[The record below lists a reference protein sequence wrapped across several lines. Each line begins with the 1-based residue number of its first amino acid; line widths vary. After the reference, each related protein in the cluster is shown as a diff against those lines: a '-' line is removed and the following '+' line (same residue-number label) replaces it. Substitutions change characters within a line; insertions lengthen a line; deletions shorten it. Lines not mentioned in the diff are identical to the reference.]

1 MLRCFLCQSKIAS
14 FLVACDAPRMFWLCG
29 CVCVCVC
36 AHAQSHQTQ
45 APWTVAHQAPPS
57 IEFSGQECWS
67 ELPFPPP
74 GALPDP
80 GIKPISPASPRLAGR
95 FFTTAPPGMPPVVH
109 AAHVHLILIFTE
121 YQLFARCWG
130 ISVKKTDKNLSH
142 CGAYVV
148 AHVRL
153 RFIRLQ
159 GLRQKGPGGFPDF
172 YQIFKE
178 VVTSILQKLRNRGG
192 GNTF

>member
-1 MLRCFLCQSKIAS
+1 MVSPRCGHVC
-14 FLVACDAPRMFWLCG
+14 LVLSNSATPR
-29 CVCVCVC
+29 
-36 AHAQSHQTQ
+36 
-45 APWTVAHQAPPS
+45 TVATRLFNPWHFPGKNPGVGCHFLLQGIFLTQGSNPYLLHLPHWQADS
-57 IEFSGQECWS
+57 
-67 ELPFPPP
+67 LPLHHLGCP
-74 GALPDP
+74 L
-80 GIKPISPASPRLAGR
+80 
-95 FFTTAPPGMPPVVH
+95 VVH

-121 YQLFARCWG
+121 YQLLTRHRG

-153 RFIRLQ
+153 QFIRLQ

-192 GNTF
+192 GNIF